1 VSSEFAFFLTPQSPS
16 LPVSQSPS
24 LPVSPSPSLPVS
36 PSPLPPLPQP
46 MIPAKT
52 PTESSG
58 FKALLKNRPFLFLWG
73 GQIISQVADK
83 VLLVMSIALL
93 TTYHVPAKY
102 AASSSS
108 YLMIATTIPAIL
120 FGAAAGIF
128 VDRYPKKKIMVLA
141 DIVRGFL
148 ILLLPVLPKEFL
160 VLLIIT
166 FLISIISQA
175 FTPAEQSAIP
185 LVVKPENLLTANA
198 LFTTTQISSLIVGFA
213 IGEPILTAVTN
224 ISKEGSQEILVA
236 SLYFIAALLGQLAR
250 IHETIDTS
258 KNSRRI
264 NPWNEIK
271 MGFEYLRSNQILLSA
286 MLQLAVLYST
296 IAALPVISIKL
307 TAEVDL
313 KPEQFGFLVAAMGI
327 GLVLGSGILGH
338 WGSRIQQKS
347 LPLIGFIGM
356 SIVLA
361 IFTFVNS
368 LWIGL
373 LCAGILGLG
382 ASLIAVPMTT
392 LIQEKTPE
400 SMRGK
405 VFGFQNNAVNI
416 AIAVPLIITGPLSDK
431 FGLQPILWGMSA
443 IVAIAGFWAWNSTR
457 HIFEDAL

>member
-1 VSSEFAFFLTPQSPS
+1 
-16 LPVSQSPS
+16 
-24 LPVSPSPSLPVS
+24 
-36 PSPLPPLPQP
+36 

-52 PTESSG
+52 PTEASG

-73 GQIISQVADK
+73 GQIVSQVADK

-128 VDRYPKKKIMVLA
+128 VDRYPKKKIMVLS
-141 DIVRGFL
+141 DIIRGFL
-148 ILLLPVLPKEFL
+148 ILLLPILPKEFL

-185 LVVKPENLLTANA
+185 LVVKSENLLTANA

-213 IGEPILTAVTN
+213 IGEPILSAVTN

-236 SLYFIAALLGQLAR
+236 SLYFSAALLGQFAR
-250 IHETIDTS
+250 IEETIDTS

-271 MGFEYLRSNQILLSA
+271 MGFDYLQSNQILLSA

-307 TAEVDL
+307 TAEVGL

-338 WGSRIQQKS
+338 WGNRIQQKS

-361 IFTFVNS
+361 IFTFINN
-368 LWIGL
+368 LWVGL
-373 LCAGILGLG
+373 LCAGILG
-382 ASLIAVPMTT
+382 
-392 LIQEKTPE
+392 

-416 AIAVPLIITGPLSDK
+416 AIAIPLIITGPLSDK
-431 FGLQPILWGMSA
+431 FGLQPVLWGMSG
-443 IVAIAGFWAWNSTR
+443 IVTIAGFWAWNSTR
-457 HIFEDAL
+457 HVLEDAL